1 MSPELVDILVKIAVG
16 VAVSL
21 VTTFVIPAIT
31 KWYSNLKDS
40 KLKAFID
47 NAVDAAEQIY
57 GPRTAKLKKQYVL
70 DMVKSKFKKIGV
82 SEETLDML
90 IEASVSRV
98 SSAVKQA
105 KEVAAISASATV
117 SSLGSTTATE
127 TKNGLIVAKQE
138 SKTYKSDGDSSVTL
152 S

>member
-98 SSAVKQA
+98 SAAVKQA

-117 SSLGSTTATE
+117 SSLSSTTATE

>member
-117 SSLGSTTATE
+117 SSLGSTTSTE

>member
-1 MSPELVDILVKIAVG
+1 MSPELIDILVKVVVG

-31 KWYSNLKDS
+31 KWYTSLKDS
-40 KLKAFID
+40 KLKTFID

-57 GPRTAKLKKQYVL
+57 GGKTAATKKQYVL
-70 DMVKSKFKKIGV
+70 DMVKSKFKKLGV

-98 SSAVKQA
+98 SASVKQA
-105 KEVAAISASATV
+105 KEVAAIQAS
-117 SSLGSTTATE
+117 STNAAKLEDAKVTD
-127 TKNGLIVAKQE
+127 NGLIIAGQE
-138 SKTYKSDGDSSVTL
+138 SNKYTSDGDKTVTL